1 MIRNSVHSF
10 NFLLYKGGI
19 KLNNDTI
26 IIFKSKIGCHISAV
40 EVSSD
45 KMSPAWQQ
53 ARLYGIDPK
62 NNEMKNVLTGINKS
76 GAAKL
81 RSLKVKLN

>member
-1 MIRNSVHSF
+1 
-10 NFLLYKGGI
+10 LLYKGGI
-19 KLNNDTI
+19 KLSKDTI
-26 IIFKSKIGCHISAV
+26 IIFKNKIGCHISAV

-62 NNEMKNVLTGINKS
+62 NNETKNVLIGIYKS

-81 RSLKVKLN
+81 RSLKMNLN